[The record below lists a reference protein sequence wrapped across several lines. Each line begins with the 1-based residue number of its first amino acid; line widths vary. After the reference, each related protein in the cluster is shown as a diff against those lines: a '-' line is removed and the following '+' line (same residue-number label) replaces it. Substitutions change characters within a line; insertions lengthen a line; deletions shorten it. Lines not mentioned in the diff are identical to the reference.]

1 MESTMGGLFYGAP
14 PPPPRPDES
23 SPPPVPVGVDNAPP
37 DDGTVTPPTERR
49 ERLVPAS
56 DTNEDETIRPKITGR
71 LASVLGVADDSSDRF
86 ISADKPPEGRPLPLP
101 PKPRPDQLQT
111 ISDAGLQ
118 FIRNREV
125 DPKTGGPVLIPKG
138 DGANNPTIGYGHKL
152 RKGELFEKAIDEE
165 TAERIFRSD
174 VAEAERAVRRHVT
187 VPLTQGQYDALV
199 SVVYNWGSGHFAKS
213 DRLEPGLLNP
223 GLLKLLNAG
232 DYEAVGKKILEM
244 VYATDQI
251 TGKPV
256 FLPGYVPRRQEESR
270 PFFDSGQR

>member
-1 MESTMGGLFYGAP
+1 M
-14 PPPPRPDES
+14 
-23 SPPPVPVGVDNAPP
+23 
-37 DDGTVTPPTERR
+37 
-49 ERLVPAS
+49 
-56 DTNEDETIRPKITGR
+56 
-71 LASVLGVADDSSDRF
+71 
-86 ISADKPPEGRPLPLP
+86 
-101 PKPRPDQLQT
+101 
-111 ISDAGLQ
+111 Q

-125 DPKTGGPVLIPKG
+125 DPKTRGPVLIPKG

-199 SVVYNWGSGHFAKS
+199 SLVYNWGSGNFAKS

-232 DYEAVGKKILEM
+232 DYEAVGKKILDM
-244 VYATDQI
+244 VYATDQV

-256 FLPGYVPRRQEESR
+256 FLPGYVPRRREESR